1 MQWVKQKTF
10 RAQFIAC
17 VKPKISSDMFLAH
30 MEDVHCLKRRSMTA
44 RVGCLFQQ
52 CFSFLFFSVFLQTA
66 VLMVHMILI
75 MCMMEFE

>member
-1 MQWVKQKTF
+1 
-10 RAQFIAC
+10 
-17 VKPKISSDMFLAH
+17 

-52 CFSFLFFSVFLQTA
+52 CFSFFFSVFLQTA

-75 MCMMEFE
+75 MCMMDFE

>member
-1 MQWVKQKTF
+1 
-10 RAQFIAC
+10 
-17 VKPKISSDMFLAH
+17 

-52 CFSFLFFSVFLQTA
+52 CFSFLFFSVFLQTT